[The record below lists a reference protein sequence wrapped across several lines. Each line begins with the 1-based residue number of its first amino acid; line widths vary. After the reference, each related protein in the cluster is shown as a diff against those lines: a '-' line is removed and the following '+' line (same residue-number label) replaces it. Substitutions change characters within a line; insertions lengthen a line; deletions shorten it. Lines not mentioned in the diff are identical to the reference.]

1 MDFKLPTS
9 EQFGVLLSNFDFNS
23 LPGYLALAGFIAVIL
38 LCVFMKPFKKMWRNS
53 SARFKIGF
61 VCVMILAMLAI
72 VFTMFYDGKEI
83 ILKNTYKRKEPASIA
98 HPLGTTA
105 EGQDIFWMLL
115 FGLRNSIC
123 IGLIVGVFGT
133 VVGVLYGLIAGF
145 VGGAVDRVMMT
156 VSDTFIVIPSLPVL
170 ILMTALISGTL
181 TILPIALIL
190 SLFAWAHPARHV
202 RAMCLTMKERDFIST
217 ARFSGESVLQI
228 VVTEILPYLFT
239 WSLSNFMNAILVAIG
254 QESSLA
260 VLGLSSST
268 LPTLGNMIQWAR
280 NRNAVLGK
288 QWFWV
293 GSPIV
298 TTMVLFISLF
308 MLITGYNDYISKK
321 RGRL

>member
-1 MDFKLPTS
+1 MQDFLANVN
-9 EQFGVLLSNFDFNS
+9 FGSPLGIVS
-23 LPGYLALAGFIAVIL
+23 AVIAIGL
-38 LCVFMKPFKKMWRNS
+38 IVFLCVSKSFKKMWKNS

-61 VCVMILAMLAI
+61 VCVFILVILAF
-72 VFTMFYDGKEI
+72 VFTNFFCGTDI
-83 ILKNTYKRKEPASIA
+83 IVYNTYKKKMPISLA
-98 HPLGTTA
+98 HPLGTTSL
-105 EGQDIFWMLL
+105 GQDTFWMLL
-115 FGLRNSIC
+115 FSLKNSII
-123 IGLIVGVFGT
+123 IGLIVGIFGT
-133 VVGVLYGLIAGF
+133 IVGVLYGLISGF

-156 VSDTFIVIPSLPVL
+156 ISDTFIVIPSLPVL
-170 ILMTALISGTL
+170 ILMTSLMSGTL
-181 TILPIALIL
+181 SILPIALIL

-217 ARFSGESVLQI
+217 ARFSGENVFQI
-228 VVTEILPYLFT
+228 VVTEILPYLLT

-280 NRNAVLGK
+280 NRNAIMGK
-288 QWFWV
+288 QWAWV

-298 TTMVLFISLF
+298 TTMILFIALF

>member
-1 MDFKLPTS
+1 MSEFLTNVDFGS
-9 EQFGVLLSNFDFNS
+9 IQGWISVIAVVAI
-23 LPGYLALAGFIAVIL
+23 LALFAFSGKV
-38 LCVFMKPFKKMWRNS
+38 KKMWRNTPP
-53 SARFKIGF
+53 RFKIGF
-61 VCVMILAMLAI
+61 VCVFLLVILAI
-72 VFTMFYDGKEI
+72 VFTSFYCGADI
-83 ILKNTYKRKEPASIA
+83 AVYNTYKKKMAASLA
-98 HPLGTTA
+98 HPLGTTSL
-105 EGQDIFWMLL
+105 GQDTFWMLL
-115 FGLRNSIC
+115 FSLRNSIF
-123 IGLIVGVFGT
+123 IGLIVGIFGT
-133 VVGVLYGLIAGF
+133 VVGVLYGLISGF
-145 VGGAVDRVMMT
+145 MGGAVDRIMMT
-156 VSDTFIVIPSLPVL
+156 ISDTFIVIPSLPVL
-170 ILMTALISGTL
+170 ILMTALMSGTL
-181 TILPIALIL
+181 SILPMALIL

-217 ARFSGESVLQI
+217 ARFSGETVLQI
-228 VVTEILPYLFT
+228 VVTEILPYLLT

-280 NRNAVLGK
+280 NRNAILGK
-288 QWFWV
+288 QWLWV